1 MKRSILLS
9 AAMVI
14 ATSAYAEREEKV
26 RWSQLPAAV
35 QKTITDNAG
44 GGKVEEID
52 KETRTKDGKTVTTY
66 GAEVNG
72 PGGKKVEI
80 KVGED
85 GRLIELKDDQSVA

>member
-14 ATSAYAEREEKV
+14 ATSAYAEKEEKV

-44 GGKVEEID
+44 GGKVEEIE
-52 KETRTKDGKTVTTY
+52 KETETKEGKTITVY
-66 GAEVNG
+66 EAEVRK
-72 PGGKKVEI
+72 PGGAKIGI

-85 GRLIELKDDQSVA
+85 GRLLELKDD